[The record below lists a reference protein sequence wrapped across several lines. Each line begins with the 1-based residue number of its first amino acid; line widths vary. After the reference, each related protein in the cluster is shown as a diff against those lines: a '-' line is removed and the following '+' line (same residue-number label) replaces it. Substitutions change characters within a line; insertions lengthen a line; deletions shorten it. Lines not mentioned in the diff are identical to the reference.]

1 MELGGLMGAEY
12 CMEQHYRVLKFS
24 FLILRL
30 LNTALLIAAVNR
42 HHTKA
47 LAGLTRKIWT

>member
-24 FLILRL
+24 FDVKTSKHSFAYCCCEQASHEGTGIL
-30 LNTALLIAAVNR
+30 A
-42 HHTKA
+42 
-47 LAGLTRKIWT
+47 